1 MNTRILEG
9 YEISDEAVYAFGDLT
24 AVVTFE
30 KGAMKDVIVGSTYGD
45 FSDAALMD
53 VLTNGK
59 PIGDVQ
65 QWLAYIQPDLD
76 LSIGA
81 GGRQAIDAV
90 MPEAVQTFSGT
101 DGSGKAWLIGFDGEA
116 FAFAPRDS
124 SAAAHYV
131 SLDAL
136 NIVGDMAITS
146 RRIDVDSFV
155 VSGPSTEMLKWLR
168 TKLAETAR

>member
-30 KGAMKDVIVGSTYGD
+30 QGVMKNVIVGSTYGD

-76 LSIGA
+76 LSMGA
-81 GGRQAIDAV
+81 GGRQAIDV
-90 MPEAVQTFSGT
+90 LMPETVQTFSGT
-101 DGSGKAWLIGFDGEA
+101 DGSGKAWIIGFDGEA

-124 SAAAHYV
+124 SAPAHYV

-136 NIVGDMAITS
+136 NIVEDLAITS
-146 RRIDVDSFV
+146 RCIDVDTFV
-155 VSGPSTEMLKWLR
+155 VSGPSAEMLTWLR
-168 TKLAETAR
+168 TKLAQTAR

>member
-9 YEISDEAVYAFGDLT
+9 FEISDEAVYAFGDLT

-30 KGAMKDVIVGSTYGD
+30 QGAMKDVIVGSTYGD

-65 QWLAYIQPDLD
+65 RWLAYIKPDVD
-76 LSIGA
+76 LSTGA
-81 GGRQAIDAV
+81 AGKQAINAV
-90 MPEAVQTFSGT
+90 MPESVQTFSGT

-116 FAFAPRDS
+116 FAFAPRES

-136 NIVGDMAITS
+136 NIVDDMAITS
-146 RRIDVDSFV
+146 RRIDVDTFV
-155 VSGPSTEMLKWLR
+155 VSGPSAEMLTWLR
-168 TKLAETAR
+168 AKLAETAR

>member
-9 YEISDEAVYAFGDLT
+9 YEISDEAVYTFGDLT

-30 KGAMKDVIVGSTYGD
+30 QGVMKNVIVGSTYGD

-76 LSIGA
+76 LSMGA
-81 GGRQAIDAV
+81 GGRQAIDV
-90 MPEAVQTFSGT
+90 LMPETVQTFSGT
-101 DGSGKAWLIGFDGEA
+101 DGSGKAWIIGFDGEA

-124 SAAAHYV
+124 SAPAHYV

-136 NIVGDMAITS
+136 NIVEDLAITS
-146 RRIDVDSFV
+146 RCIDVDTFV
-155 VSGPSTEMLKWLR
+155 VSGPSAEMLTWLR
-168 TKLAETAR
+168 TKLAQTAR